1 MSAMT
6 PSERLTKVAPLNSNQ
21 RIRCGLALAGLCV
34 ALIIG
39 CGKANETTWSAR
51 SASPDRGWLALA
63 HSEHTN
69 LGFGADSAWTI
80 VELKQ
85 NIPNGA
91 PLEVLQF
98 DEGPDSVH
106 DLKMN
111 WPAPDHLDITYRSDA
126 PITFQAIKAF
136 GNDVTVEKLP

>member
-1 MSAMT
+1 MQKNL
-6 PSERLTKVAPLNSNQ
+6 R
-21 RIRCGLALAGLCV
+21 LALAGLWCLWLT
-34 ALIIG
+34 A
-39 CGKANETTWSAR
+39 CRAPNKTTWSAR
-51 SASPDRGWLALA
+51 SLSPDNGWLALA

-69 LGFGADSAWTI
+69 VGFGADAQWTI
-80 VELKQ
+80 VEMKQ

-106 DLKMN
+106 ELEMN
-111 WPAPDHLDITYRSDA
+111 WPTPNHLDITYRGNA

-136 GNDVTVEKLP
+136 GKDVTVEQLPQN